1 MVNILFIA
9 GFVVLLVLVFLYTN
23 WDRKRR
29 SAKVGGASTEL
40 GLEFVGED
48 SGVVRAYDFMVFR
61 LDDAFTFKETTDL
74 GPFLRDVSEGSW
86 EEAPLRT
93 AQLDYTNGGKTYRYS
108 IAIVDIDGSLPR
120 CSVSSERLI
129 NKLSKRHGL
138 EATSLGAE
146 RLEGRFDVRA
156 ERAKIAAE
164 LLNHDLAAWLL
175 ANGQGYSFETHG
187 GAVAAYKRSGKAA
200 ELSSLVAAAKGFGDR
215 VMPAR
220 SGG

>member
-1 MVNILFIA
+1 MGIVLIIA
-9 GFVVLLVLVFLYTN
+9 GFAVLLVLVVLYTN
-23 WDRKRR
+23 WDKKRR
-29 SAKVGGASTEL
+29 SAMVGGASTEL
-40 GLEFVGED
+40 GLEFVGKD
-48 SGVVRAYDFMVFR
+48 TGVVRAYDFMVFR
-61 LDDAFTFKETTDL
+61 LNDAFTVKQLTST
-74 GPFLRDVSEGSW
+74 GPFLTDVSEGSW
-86 EEAPLRT
+86 EGAPLRT
-93 AQLDYTNGGKTYRYS
+93 AQLDYTNGNKTYRYS

-146 RLEGRFDVRA
+146 RLQGRFEVRE
-156 ERAKIAAE
+156 ERAGVAAD
-164 LLNHDLAAWLL
+164 LLNNDLAAWLL

-200 ELSSLVAAAKGFGDR
+200 ELGSLVAAAKGFGDR

-220 SGG
+220 SG